1 MLTDSSTIYKY
12 FVFIEKLTIISK
24 FNSFRDNIV
33 LMTRRLVVNRRSVFY
48 CISVLIILM
57 LGSLVYASDLPKH
70 YEYVEETER
79 DYSLKHLKPLH
90 ITNVRGDISVQGWSL
105 DKLRIKLK
113 KKVLTSS
120 PILATRLLSTM
131 DYRYTSDGA
140 ILEISSQYGKGL
152 TIEERLKERGRSN
165 VHLEIQVFAPSRL
178 NLHLWAV
185 DGQLSVKNWA
195 GSADLRSRSG
205 GVKVDQFKGEQI
217 SLICESCSARFSHVK
232 GSVQSL
238 TGKGISELSHVRGK
252 RIYVETVDG
261 AIQAKDVS
269 GDQLYSSRSGL
280 IQGDVLQGKVEFNAE
295 SSNISLERLD
305 GFLSGYLEKGSVKA
319 QVNRWAPKDQ
329 ATIETVAA
337 SVELLLPVSFSA
349 NLDLWSKQG
358 SIEVKYPVVPAGD
371 TFASGPTQE
380 ARLLGRVRDG
390 GELFRIFSEVG
401 SISLRRADLDAQP

>member
-1 MLTDSSTIYKY
+1 M
-12 FVFIEKLTIISK
+12 V
-24 FNSFRDNIV
+24 
-33 LMTRRLVVNRRSVFY
+33 RRLVINRRSVVY
-48 CISVLIILM
+48 CISGLIILL

-113 KKVLTSS
+113 KKVLASS

-131 DYRYTSDGA
+131 DYRYTSDGPS
-140 ILEISSQYGKGL
+140 LEISSQYSKGL
-152 TIEERLKERGRSN
+152 TIEERLKERGNPN
-165 VHLEIQVFAPSRL
+165 VRLEIQVFAPSRL

-185 DGQLSVKNWA
+185 DGQLSIKNWA
-195 GSADLRSRSG
+195 GNADLRSRSG
-205 GVKVDQFKGEQI
+205 GVQVEQFKGEQI
-217 SLICESCSARFSHVK
+217 SLICESCSARFSHVR

-280 IQGDVLQGKVEFNAE
+280 IQGDTLQGKVEFNAE
-295 SSNISLERLD
+295 NSKVSLDRLD
-305 GFLSGYLEKGSVKA
+305 GSLSGYLEKGALKA
-319 QVNRWAPKDQ
+319 QVNRWAPTDQ

-337 SVELLLPVSFSA
+337 SVELLLPASFSA

-358 SIEVKYPVVPAGD
+358 SVEVKFPIVPTGD
-371 TFASGPTQE
+371 TFGSAPTQDT
-380 ARLLGRVRDG
+380 RLLGRVRDG
-390 GELFRIFSEVG
+390 GELFRIFSEMG
-401 SISLRRADLDAQP
+401 SISLRRPDSDAQL